1 MNTRLL
7 LEWLNEY
14 AADMR
19 TRGRPRAAIDHIEHT
34 INVIEREEGEK
45 AA

>member
-7 LEWLNEY
+7 LEWLKEY

-19 TRGRPRAAIDHIEHT
+19 DRGRPWAAIDAIEHT
-34 INVIEREEGEK
+34 RNIIEREEGEK
-45 AA
+45 A